1 MKIQTILC
9 PVDFSEFSARAYD
22 YAHSLARHYHAR
34 LTVLHAV
41 EPILSVY
48 RGYLS
53 QTLIDEVY
61 SREVANAREQAHKLS
76 QKHKG
81 EEVETEIIAQWG
93 LVQDLILSFAE
104 KHEVDLIVMG
114 THGRRGLDRL
124 TMGSTTERV
133 LRKARCAVLTVRE
146 PATDFVNPAS
156 PEEPVRL
163 RKLTCCIDFS
173 ENSPRAL
180 EHAFSL
186 AFQYHAELTLL
197 HVIEDTKQGADP
209 DEQAR
214 QMLERL
220 EEVVPV
226 DARDRAAVVPVVRSG
241 RPYQEIIEYA
251 AHTHTDLIFM
261 GVRGRN
267 ALDLALFGST
277 TYRVI
282 QLGPCP
288 VLVVK
293 DVREAT

>member
-1 MKIQTILC
+1 MKIRTILC
-9 PVDFSEFSARAYD
+9 PVDFSEFSERAYD
-22 YAHSLARHYHAR
+22 YAHSLARHYQTR
-34 LTVLHAV
+34 LFVLHAL
-41 EPILSVY
+41 EPILSIH
-48 RGYLS
+48 REYLS
-53 QTLIDEVY
+53 AALIDEVY
-61 SREVANAREQAHKLS
+61 TREAAYAQEEAHKLAE
-76 QKHKG
+76 KHRG
-81 EEVETEIIAQWG
+81 GAEVKTEVIARWG
-93 LVQDLILSFAE
+93 FAQDLILAFAVE
-104 KHEVDLIVMG
+104 HEVDLIVMG

-133 LRKARCAVLTVRE
+133 LRKAPCAVLAVRE

-163 RKLTCCIDFS
+163 GKLTCCVDFS

-197 HVIEDTKQGADP
+197 HVLENAKDAVDA
-209 DEQAR
+209 DEQTG
-214 QMLERL
+214 QVLKRL
-220 EEVVPV
+220 QEVVPV
-226 DARDRAAVVPVVRSG
+226 DAQDRAAVVPVVRSG
-241 RPYQEIIEYA
+241 RPYEEIIEHA
-251 AHTHTDLIFM
+251 AQTHTGLIVM

-293 DVREAT
+293 T